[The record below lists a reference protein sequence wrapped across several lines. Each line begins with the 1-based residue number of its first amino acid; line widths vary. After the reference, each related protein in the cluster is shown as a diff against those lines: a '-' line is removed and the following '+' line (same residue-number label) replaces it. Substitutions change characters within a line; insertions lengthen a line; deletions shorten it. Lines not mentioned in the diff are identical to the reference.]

1 MMTIAELVKK
11 YKIYEPKTKKGMLS
25 VDKSIS
31 KAPEDISFVKE
42 HKQEILDYLHE
53 EEARREET
61 FKKYA
66 EENKAWKA
74 SIGLDK
80 LEEAIRKFDDQK
92 EAFDRAFE
100 RGDGRYPAYPDS
112 NKVEEIRAMHPVA
125 NAYLTA
131 ESWSCSAHR
140 AKSSAGR
147 KAKERIRNGED
158 YVKVLEEM
166 EAEFMAYCEE
176 HIWD

>member
-1 MMTIAELVKK
+1 MTNIAELVKK

-31 KAPEDISFVKE
+31 KAPEDINFVKE
-42 HKQEILDYLHE
+42 HKQEILDFLHE
-53 EEARREET
+53 EETRREET

-66 EENKAWKA
+66 EENNAWKV

-80 LEEAIRKFDDQK
+80 LEEAIRTFSEQK
-92 EAFDRAFE
+92 ESFDRAFE
-100 RGDGRYPAYPDS
+100 RGDGIYPKYPDAS
-112 NKVEEIRAMHPVA
+112 KVKEIKAMYPVA
-125 NAYLTA
+125 NAYLIA
-131 ESWSCSAHR
+131 EAWSCAAHHVKSA
-140 AKSSAGR
+140 AGR

-158 YVKVLEEM
+158 YAKVLREM

>member
-1 MMTIAELVKK
+1 MTNIAELVKK

-66 EENKAWKA
+66 EETKAWKA

-80 LEEAIRKFDDQK
+80 LEEAIRTFNEQK

-100 RGDGRYPAYPDS
+100 IGDGRYPAYPDA
-112 NKVEEIRAMHPVA
+112 NKVKEIRTMYPVA

-131 ESWSCSAHR
+131 ESWSCAAHHV
-140 AKSSAGR
+140 KSSAGR

-158 YVKVLEEM
+158 YAKVLEEM
-166 EAEFMAYCEE
+166 EAEFKAYCEE